1 MKIVVPDWKTVS
13 TGDLDEGLL
22 SRFGEVVFYPLTSQ
36 EQLIERIA
44 DADAVLCNKSKITAE
59 VMAGAPNLRYIGL
72 FATGYNNIDMVAAK
86 VRGIT
91 VCNAGSYSTDAV
103 AQHTFALL
111 LELASHVSDYH
122 ALVQRGDWICSD
134 VFSPFRYPM
143 TELAGKTIGIIGY
156 GSIAKAVIRIAQA
169 FGMTV
174 LCHTRTPCQAEG
186 VRFLSFEKL
195 LEQSD
200 IVSVHCPL
208 TEQTRKMFN
217 RDAFS
222 RMKEGAWFINT
233 ARGAI
238 ADEPA
243 LREALDSGKLGGAAV
258 DVLKVEPMVESCLL
272 LGAPNC
278 IITPHVAWAP
288 QVTRTRLLNLV
299 CDNLQAYLNGTPQNV
314 VS

>member
-13 TGDLDEGLL
+13 SGDLDESVLMQ
-22 SRFGEVVFYPLTSQ
+22 FGKVVFYPLTSQ

-44 DADAVLCNKSKITAE
+44 DADVVLCNKAQMTAK
-59 VMAGAPNLRYIGL
+59 VIAAAPNLRYIGL
-72 FATGYNNIDMVAAK
+72 FATGYNNIDIDAARA
-86 VRGIT
+86 RGIT

-111 LELASHVSDYH
+111 LELASRVSEYNT
-122 ALVQRGDWICSD
+122 LVQCGDWIRSD

-169 FGMTV
+169 FGMAV
-174 LCHTRTPCQAEG
+174 LCHTRTPREAEG
-186 VRFLSFEKL
+186 VRFVSFQKL
-195 LEQSD
+195 LMQSD

-208 TEQTRKMFN
+208 TDKTHKLFN
-217 RDAFS
+217 RETFAC
-222 RMKEGAWFINT
+222 MKNGAWFINT
-233 ARGAI
+233 ARGPI
-238 ADEPA
+238 VDERA
-243 LREALDSGKLGGAAV
+243 LRDVLDSQKIAAAAV
-258 DVLKVEPMVESCLL
+258 DVLEQEPMSGDCPLF
-272 LGAPNC
+272 GAPNC

-288 QVTRTRLLNLV
+288 QVTRERLLDLV